1 MRPSRFL
8 RKQDSYA
15 RLNRDEELERAQ
27 AENRELKEQLVRY
40 QTQIK
45 AANEQ
50 LILLKQRYS
59 TLINELSMREKA
71 AEEISRLALKE
82 ANQVIETA
90 KGNADLIV
98 REAMTSAKTV
108 FIEISRLSKETTF
121 MRSDIKDK
129 LLSMNQMLDSFK
141 IPTIPNLDYLAKDN
155 KSEEEKK

>member
-155 KSEEEKK
+155 KSEDEKK

>member
-45 AANEQ
+45 AASEQ
-50 LILLKQRYS
+50 LMQLKQRYS

-108 FIEISRLSKETTF
+108 FIEISRVSKETSF

-141 IPTIPNLDYLAKDN
+141 IPTIPNLDYLAKDD
-155 KSEEEKK
+155 KSEEHK

>member
-50 LILLKQRYS
+50 LMQLKQRYS

-108 FIEISRLSKETTF
+108 FIEISRVSKETSF

-141 IPTIPNLDYLAKDN
+141 IPTIPNLDYLAKDD
-155 KSEEEKK
+155 KSEEHK

>member
-45 AANEQ
+45 AANDQ
-50 LILLKQRYS
+50 LIQLKQRYS

-108 FIEISRLSKETTF
+108 FIEISRVSKETSF

-129 LLSMNQMLDSFK
+129 LLSMNQMLDSFS
-141 IPTIPNLDYLAKDN
+141 IPTIPNLDYLAKDD
-155 KSEEEKK
+155 KKEEHK